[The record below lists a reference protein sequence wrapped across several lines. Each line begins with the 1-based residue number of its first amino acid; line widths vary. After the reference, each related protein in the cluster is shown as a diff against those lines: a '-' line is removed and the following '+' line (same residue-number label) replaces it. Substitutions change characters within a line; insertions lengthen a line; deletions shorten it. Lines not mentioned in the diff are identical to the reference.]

1 MFTLH
6 VHVFAGFFLVRELYT
21 LPFLQ
26 CLWFCTF
33 FITRKNDN
41 RADPF
46 FLLHELLRIRD
57 LDHTASSY
65 QTSQS
70 SKELPNTR
78 QLRMHAYAL
87 TFSLLSKLPY
97 LNKKGTDWLCVCHL
111 LFLNSVHDWF
121 GFLCCYYYFY
131 HKEIFSPPPTPFY
144 SFLTQM
150 TFLMQI

>member
-1 MFTLH
+1 MWMYFLDYFLLESITH
-6 VHVFAGFFLVRELYT
+6 SPSCNVCDFVH
-21 LPFLQ
+21 
-26 CLWFCTF
+26 F

-97 LNKKGTDWLCVCHL
+97 LNKKGSDWLCACHL